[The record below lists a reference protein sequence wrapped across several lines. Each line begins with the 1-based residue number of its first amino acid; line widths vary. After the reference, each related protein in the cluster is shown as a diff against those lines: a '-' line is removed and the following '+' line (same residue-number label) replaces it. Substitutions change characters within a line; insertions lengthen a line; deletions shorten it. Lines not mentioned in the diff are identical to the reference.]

1 MQFPPSPARSFCI
14 KHYLFLK
21 SKHAGPLRLFSDG
34 NTGMVFTLRGQ
45 LKILKKGSQDTEI
58 LPDVFVYGQVHRYHD
73 IFSRAE
79 TELLI
84 VVFQPYGY
92 FSLSGIPADE
102 LKGRIIDAD
111 LIFGSQIFSLMD
123 ALGAAISYERSISLI
138 ENYFSSVLKNT
149 KSTDRLLSPIVRIV
163 IQSKGQIAVSQLT
176 KLTSYSERQ
185 LERLFNQ
192 AVGLSPL
199 KYLQIVRLHHFL
211 SLIRSTNNTASF
223 TTAGL
228 ESGYYDQ
235 PHLIHNFKQITGL
248 TPTQYLST
256 AGTLAVNLVIVN

>member
-1 MQFPPSPARSFCI
+1 MQLPPSPAWAFCI

-21 SKHAGPLRLFSDG
+21 SKNAGPLRLFSDG

-45 LKILKKGSQDTEI
+45 LKIQKKDSQDTGI
-58 LPDVFVYGQVHRYHD
+58 LPAAFVYGQVDRYHD
-73 IFSRAE
+73 IISSAE

-111 LIFGSQIFSLMD
+111 LVFGSQFFSLMD
-123 ALGAAISYERSISLI
+123 ALGSAISYERSISLV
-138 ENYFSSVLKNT
+138 ENYFSNVLKNT
-149 KSTDRLLSPIVRIV
+149 KSTNLLLSPIVKTI
-163 IQSKGQIAVSQLT
+163 IQSKGQIAVSELT

-192 AVGLSPL
+192 AIGMSPL

-211 SLIRSTNNTASF
+211 SLIRSTNRASSF

>member
-1 MQFPPSPARSFCI
+1 MQSPPSAAWSFCI

-21 SKHAGPLRLFSDG
+21 CKHAGPLRLFSDG
-34 NTGMVFTLRGQ
+34 NTGMVFVLSGQ
-45 LKILKKGSQDTEI
+45 LKIRREENLDTEI
-58 LPDVFVYGQVHRYHD
+58 LPEVFVYGQVDRYHD
-73 IFSRAE
+73 IFSSDG

-84 VVFQPYGY
+84 IVFQPYGY

-102 LKGRIIDAD
+102 LKAGIFDAFS
-111 LIFGSQIFSLMD
+111 IFGRGVCLLAD
-123 ALGAAISYERSISLI
+123 ALRSEPSYVKSISLI
-138 ENYFSSVLKNT
+138 ESYFTRIQKDSKA
-149 KSTDRLLSPIVRIV
+149 STRLLGPVVRTILR
-163 IQSKGQIAVSQLT
+163 SKGQLAVSELT
-176 KLTSYSERQ
+176 GLTGYSERQ
-185 LERLFNQ
+185 LERLFQ
-192 AVGLSPL
+192 QGIGLSPL

-211 SLIRSTNNTASF
+211 SIIRSANKTASF

-256 AGTLAVNLVIVN
+256 AGTLAVNLVRVN